1 MNTFQWCPLLK
12 LLSSTIFLSIC
23 FCCCLHSVIEH
34 LITDLK
40 LPLTLIKIYR
50 IAVRIHA
57 NASDAVI
64 CSCWQHMHCGHSCSK
79 NFLLFLLIGNNNWW
93 SSAAYSHAWKLGTSI
108 FAVGVQSNCGKM
120 QQGFLPLQHSMV
132 QCKSTRLE
140 LWRSGSD
147 LQPAISIQGCFSL
160 CLSFLFCNLMSLF
173 LEDDLALQR
182 PQEEKT
188 LLTSNLKQELWVVS
202 PLIQGVCLWG
212 CFSGTSQSRSLIP
225 HYRNLERLT
234 LA

>member
-93 SSAAYSHAWKLGTSI
+93 SSAAYSHAWKLGNINFCCRCAKQSWQDAARFPSTTAQHGS
-108 FAVGVQSNCGKM
+108 VQEHQAGTLKVRIRPPASH
-120 QQGFLPLQHSMV
+120 FHSGLLLFV
-132 QCKSTRLE
+132 PQ
-140 LWRSGSD
+140 
-147 LQPAISIQGCFSL
+147 FSL
-160 CLSFLFCNLMSLF
+160 
-173 LEDDLALQR
+173 LQFDVLVSWGWSCFA
-182 PQEEKT
+182 KT
-188 LLTSNLKQELWVVS
+188 TGRKDTPN
-202 PLIQGVCLWG
+202 I
-212 CFSGTSQSRSLIP
+212 
-225 HYRNLERLT
+225 
-234 LA
+234 